1 MVILT
6 FAQAGAIRIRKSLS
20 ALLLLTFTL
29 LLPLLQQSVAG
40 QSSAISEFRVKATFL
55 FQFTQFVDWPTEAF
69 STAQTPLVIGI
80 FGEDP
85 FGTFLEETVRDER
98 ANGHALA
105 VERYRRLEEVKNCHV
120 LFVSG
125 SEASRTGDIVT
136 ALKGRSILIVGDSN
150 GFADRGGMIQ
160 FVTQENRIRLRI
172 NLAAARA
179 AKLTIS
185 SKLLRPATVI
195 NPGPR

>member
-6 FAQAGAIRIRKSLS
+6 FAQADAIRIRKSLS

-29 LLPLLQQSVAG
+29 LFPLLQQSVVG

-55 FQFTQFVDWPTEAF
+55 FQFTLFVDWPAEAF

-179 AKLTIS
+179 ANLTIS

>member
-6 FAQAGAIRIRKSLS
+6 FVQAGAIRIRKSLS

-29 LLPLLQQSVAG
+29 LFPLLQQSVAG

>member
-1 MVILT
+1 MGVLS
-6 FAQAGAIRIRKSLS
+6 FAQAGAIRIWKTLS
-20 ALLLLTFTL
+20 ALLLLTFTFL
-29 LLPLLQQSVAG
+29 FPLVQQSVAG
-40 QSSAISEFRVKATFL
+40 QSSAIPEFRVKATFL
-55 FQFTQFVDWPTEAF
+55 FQFTQFVEWPVEVL

-85 FGTFLEETVRDER
+85 FGPFLDETVRDER
-98 ANGHALA
+98 ANGHPVA
-105 VERYRRLEEVKNCHV
+105 VERYRRLEDVKNCHV
-120 LFVSG
+120 LFVSR
-125 SEASRTGDIVT
+125 SEAGRTGDILT
-136 ALKGRSILIVGDSN
+136 ALKGRSILIVGDAN

-179 AKLTIS
+179 VNLTIS

-195 NPGPR
+195 NP

>member
-29 LLPLLQQSVAG
+29 LFPLVRQSVAG